1 MKIDSSLYL
10 YIEKNAVDE
19 VGRGYSVGLGRDVV
33 AEFGSSDSENF
44 ELEVE
49 YEVYSGGGISV
60 D

>member
-33 AEFGSSDSENF
+33 AEFGSSDSEKF